1 MERERA
7 SGGKNESGNPE
18 PMTSL
23 MSNRGEKTERGTRAY
38 IYIYIY
44 IVKSR
49 LFCKQMHARDTGG
62 ASCSAAFKR
71 MAATCMQDG
80 YCKLVDLA
88 ITIGSAPPHDKATNR
103 VFKKLTISS
112 AEEEEG
118 GTAAAPAIIDH
129 VQPAAD
135 RIRTALAHKH
145 LQAAP
150 TPLESH

>member
-1 MERERA
+1 
-7 SGGKNESGNPE
+7 
-18 PMTSL
+18 MTSL
-23 MSNRGEKTERGTRAY
+23 MSNREGKNRTRHMGV
-38 IYIYIY
+38 YIY
-44 IVKSR
+44 IVKPR

-80 YCKLVDLA
+80 YCKLVDQA
-88 ITIGSAPPHDKATNR
+88 ITIGSAPPHDKATNK
-103 VFKKLTISS
+103 VVKKAAFNSRLAERGIKIRKRLTIRS
-112 AEEEEG
+112 AEEEEEG
-118 GTAAAPAIIDH
+118 STAVAPAIIDH

-150 TPLESH
+150 PPLESH

>member
-1 MERERA
+1 M
-7 SGGKNESGNPE
+7 GV
-18 PMTSL
+18 
-23 MSNRGEKTERGTRAY
+23 
-38 IYIYIY
+38 YIY
-44 IVKSR
+44 IVKPR

-62 ASCSAAFKR
+62 ANCSAAFKR

-80 YCKLVDLA
+80 YCKLVDQA
-88 ITIGSAPPHDKATNR
+88 ITIGSAPPHDKATNK
-103 VFKKLTISS
+103 VFKKAAFNSILAERGIKIRKRLTIRS
-112 AEEEEG
+112 AEKEEE

-150 TPLESH
+150 PPLESH

>member
-1 MERERA
+1 M
-7 SGGKNESGNPE
+7 
-18 PMTSL
+18 
-23 MSNRGEKTERGTRAY
+23 Y
-38 IYIYIY
+38 IYS
-44 IVKSR
+44 VKPR
-49 LFCKQMHARDTGG
+49 PFCKQMHARDTGG

-80 YCKLVDLA
+80 YCKLVDQA
-88 ITIGSAPPHDKATNR
+88 ITIGSAPPHDKATNK
-103 VFKKLTISS
+103 VFKKAAFNSILAERGIKIRKRLTIRS

-135 RIRTALAHKH
+135 RIRTALAHKR

-150 TPLESH
+150 PPLESH